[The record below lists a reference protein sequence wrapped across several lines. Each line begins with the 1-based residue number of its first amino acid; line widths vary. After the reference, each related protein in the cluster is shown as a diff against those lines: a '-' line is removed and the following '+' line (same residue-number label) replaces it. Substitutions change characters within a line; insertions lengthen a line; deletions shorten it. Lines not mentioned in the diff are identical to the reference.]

1 MEVKLSHKKH
11 IFLSKSPLSNYT
23 KTSFPPHTLRF
34 KPWAPA
40 EILRFQGLVKV
51 LSFSSHTPPFPYEL
65 YYLQVGRLSV
75 GFAKTDGLV
84 CWWQKWR
91 LQNEAKDNSCA
102 HLVKEGE
109 TLSSISKMYGVSVHS
124 IAAANKNIV
133 DIDLVFEGQL
143 LNIPAPSLLD
153 TQLDRAKKSRLWR
166 SIRALK
172 APSGQTFF
180 TMLTWHRL
188 SNAKSTGYFLV
199 VVPLIAFCIGCVIST
214 FHTRVARGIK
224 QQAGDIKSHALHRGA
239 KGMRWKSA
247 LSDTVEGDAFDSE
260 LGLDSNSPEGE
271 ASIQYEEASEDYGRL
286 QHDYQKFLSECGIS
300 ECGYWRDG
308 SPRA

>member
-1 MEVKLSHKKH
+1 MDVKLSHKKH
-11 IFLSKSPLSNYT
+11 VSLSKSPLSNRT

-34 KPWAPA
+34 KPWAAA
-40 EILRFQGLVKV
+40 EFLRFQGLVK
-51 LSFSSHTPPFPYEL
+51 
-65 YYLQVGRLSV
+65 
-75 GFAKTDGLV
+75 
-84 CWWQKWR
+84 KWR

-109 TLSSISKMYGVSVHS
+109 TLSSISKVYGVSVHS
-124 IAAANKNIV
+124 IVAANKNIV

-180 TMLTWHRL
+180 TMLTSHRL
-188 SNAKSTGYFLV
+188 SNQAKSTGYFLV

-214 FHTRVARGIK
+214 FRTRVARGIR
-224 QQAGDIKSHALHRGA
+224 QLAGDKSQALHHGA

-247 LSDTVEGDAFDSE
+247 LSDTVEGDVFDSE
-260 LGLDSNSPEGE
+260 LGLDSNSPSEDE
-271 ASIQYEEASEDYGRL
+271 AYIQYEEAPEDYGRL

>member
-11 IFLSKSPLSNYT
+11 ISLSKSPLSNRT

-34 KPWAPA
+34 KPWAAA
-40 EILRFQGLVKV
+40 EFLRFEGLVK
-51 LSFSSHTPPFPYEL
+51 
-65 YYLQVGRLSV
+65 
-75 GFAKTDGLV
+75 
-84 CWWQKWR
+84 KWR

-109 TLSSISKMYGVSVHS
+109 TLSSISKVYGVSVHS
-124 IAAANKNIV
+124 IVAANKNIV

-180 TMLTWHRL
+180 TMLTSHRL
-188 SNAKSTGYFLV
+188 SNQAKSTGYFLV

-214 FHTRVARGIK
+214 FRTRVAGGIR
-224 QQAGDIKSHALHRGA
+224 QQAGDKSQALHHGA

-247 LSDTVEGDAFDSE
+247 LSDTVEGDVFDSE
-260 LGLDSNSPEGE
+260 LGLDSNSPSEDE
-271 ASIQYEEASEDYGRL
+271 ADIQYEEAPEDYGRL

>member
-1 MEVKLSHKKH
+1 MLERKEDSDYNMPGEG
-11 IFLSKSPLSNYT
+11 F
-23 KTSFPPHTLRF
+23 
-34 KPWAPA
+34 
-40 EILRFQGLVKV
+40 
-51 LSFSSHTPPFPYEL
+51 SFSSHTTI
-65 YYLQVGRLSV
+65 S
-75 GFAKTDGLV
+75 
-84 CWWQKWR
+84 KWR

-109 TLSSISKMYGVSVHS
+109 TLSSISKVYGVSVHS
-124 IAAANKNIV
+124 IVAANKNIV

-180 TMLTWHRL
+180 TMLTSHRL
-188 SNAKSTGYFLV
+188 SNQAKSTGYFLV

-214 FHTRVARGIK
+214 FRTRVARGIR
-224 QQAGDIKSHALHRGA
+224 QLAGDKSQALHHGA

-247 LSDTVEGDAFDSE
+247 LSDTVEGDVFDSE
-260 LGLDSNSPEGE
+260 LGLDSNCQWRREALHYIHFSWEILRPCLWDLMMLPEPE
-271 ASIQYEEASEDYGRL
+271 NARYMVTQDLALLIR
-286 QHDYQKFLSECGIS
+286 
-300 ECGYWRDG
+300 
-308 SPRA
+308 

>member
-40 EILRFQGLVKV
+40 EILRFQGLVK
-51 LSFSSHTPPFPYEL
+51 
-65 YYLQVGRLSV
+65 
-75 GFAKTDGLV
+75 
-84 CWWQKWR
+84 KWR